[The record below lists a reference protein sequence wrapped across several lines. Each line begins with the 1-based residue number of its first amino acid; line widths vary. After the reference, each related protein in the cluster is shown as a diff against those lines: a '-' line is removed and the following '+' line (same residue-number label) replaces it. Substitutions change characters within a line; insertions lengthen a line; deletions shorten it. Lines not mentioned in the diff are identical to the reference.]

1 MTREAVIVSAV
12 RSAICRYKRGSFRD
26 THPVHYG
33 GLVYREAVARAKGL
47 DPKEIDDV
55 IVGCAMPEGELGMN
69 LARLV
74 SFAAKIPFEASAIT
88 VNRFCASGLQAIS
101 QGAERIMLGEAEV
114 VVAGGVEDMT
124 HVPMGG
130 NKPVAYPRLVD
141 EWIETYTPMGLT
153 AENVAKQ
160 FNISR
165 ERQDQFA
172 LRSHQ
177 RAVRAIDE
185 GRFVSQIL
193 PIETEV
199 FDAGPDGRPVARKVT
214 AKVDEGP
221 RRDTTLEGL
230 AKLKPAF
237 DPQGTVTAGNAS
249 QMNDGAA
256 AVVVMSREKAK
267 SLGLKPLAVYRGYQV
282 AGTPPEIMGVGPAYA
297 IPKLMKR
304 AGLKTDDVAVW
315 EINEAFASQ
324 ALYCA
329 EDALHLDPEK
339 VNPNG
344 GAIAL
349 GHPLGCTGGFLT
361 NKLLYELE
369 RSKGR
374 YGVVSM
380 CIGGGMG
387 AAGLFEREG

>member
-1 MTREAVIVSAV
+1 MAREAVIVSAV
-12 RSAICRYKRGSFRD
+12 RSAITRCKRGSFRD
-26 THPVHYG
+26 THPIHYG
-33 GLVYREAVARAKGL
+33 GLVFKEAIARAKGL

-74 SFAAKIPFEASAIT
+74 SFAAKVPFEASAMT
-88 VNRFCASGLQAIS
+88 VNRFCASGLQSIS
-101 QGAERIMLGEAEV
+101 YGAERIMLGEADV
-114 VVAGGVEDMT
+114 ILAGGVEDMT

-130 NKPVAYPRLVD
+130 NKPVAYPQLVQ

-153 AENVAKQ
+153 AENVAKK
-160 FNISR
+160 FNITR
-165 ERQDQFA
+165 ERQDAFS

-177 RAVRAIDE
+177 RAIRAIDE
-185 GRFVSQIL
+185 GRFKSQIL
-193 PIETEV
+193 PIEAEV
-199 FDAGPDGRPVARKVT
+199 FEAGPDGRPVGKKVV
-214 AKVDEGP
+214 ADVDEGP

-237 DPQGTVTAGNAS
+237 DPKGTVTAGNSS

-256 AVVVMSREKAK
+256 AVVLMTRERAKA
-267 SLGLKPLAVYRGYQV
+267 LGLKPLAVYRGFQV

-297 IPKLMKR
+297 IPKLLKR
-304 AGLKTDDVAVW
+304 VGLKKEDIGIW

-324 ALYCA
+324 AVYCA
-329 EDALHLDPEK
+329 EDALGLDPEK

-344 GAIAL
+344 GAVAL
-349 GHPLGCTGGFLT
+349 GHPLGCTGSFLT
-361 NKLLYELE
+361 NKLLYEME
-369 RSKGR
+369 RSKLR